1 MPSAWVPLQGTLLAP
16 FKKSVGSLRGK
27 GREEGPGP
35 VSPGAAPS
43 SRAAE
48 QPGRKALT
56 PTPRVQC
63 LWTLLSAVQPFGDQ
77 EEEQVAETRD
87 TWKLPQGGSTELLE
101 SLSTFSKV
109 KGDPSLP
116 YVR

>member
-43 SRAAE
+43 SRAAGLE
-48 QPGRKALT
+48 GSDPHPPSEVPLDLAVCSAAIWG
-56 PTPRVQC
+56 PRGEAGC
-63 LWTLLSAVQPFGDQ
+63 S
-77 EEEQVAETRD
+77 ETRD
-87 TWKLPQGGSTELLE
+87 MWKLPQGGSTELLE

>member
-43 SRAAE
+43 SRAARPE
-48 QPGRKALT
+48 GSDSHP
-56 PTPRVQC
+56 P
-63 LWTLLSAVQPFGDQ
+63 SAVPLDLAVCSAAIWGPRRGAGCWDKGHV
-77 EEEQVAETRD
+77 EAAT
-87 TWKLPQGGSTELLE
+87 GGLH
-101 SLSTFSKV
+101 
-109 KGDPSLP
+109 
-116 YVR
+116 